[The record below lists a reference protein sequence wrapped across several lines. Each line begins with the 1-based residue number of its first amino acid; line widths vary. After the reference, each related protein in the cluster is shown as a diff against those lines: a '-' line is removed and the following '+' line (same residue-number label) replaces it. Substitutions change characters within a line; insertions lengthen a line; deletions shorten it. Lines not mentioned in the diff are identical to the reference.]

1 MVSFIH
7 DFGILFLIIVFFS
20 FIIKIAKQPIIIG
33 YVVAGLFFSFYLTDP
48 SRSEQIVVLSELGI
62 TFLLFLMGL
71 EFDLKSLRYLGKD
84 ILIVTLQQSLIFFSL
99 AFGIAKLFS
108 FSTVS
113 SVYIGILF
121 MFSSTL
127 LVAKWIDDKKETNTL
142 YGKITLGTLIVQ
154 DVIAIIALSFLS
166 VIQEKSIIKIFIAP
180 LTGIALLI
188 IVVLFARYALN
199 WLLKFTIKYPELLFI
214 FSLGV
219 CFFFVEIA
227 PLLGYSETIGAFLA
241 GIIIANTA
249 YKNDVY
255 TRLKPLIIFFNMLF
269 FVGLGFQI
277 NTTITLNL
285 VLVIALLCILS
296 LTVKPFV
303 IYYTLKKR
311 GYDIK
316 TAFITGLNLAQLS
329 EFGSIIIM
337 SGIASGVINGSVNAI
352 AVISIIL
359 TMILSSYLIK
369 YDKNIF
375 KYFEP
380 HLKKIESKF
389 KDEDFEKMGDHHKVA
404 DHNIIFFG
412 YHDIGKELY
421 QKIDRM
427 GKKLLVIEND
437 PQNIEI
443 LKKEKI
449 SHIYNSVNNPD
460 FFDKIDLSK
469 SELVISSIIDIE
481 DNKMIIKQSKK
492 HNAKC
497 TVIVTAKNLKDSLDL
512 YANNADY
519 VICPFYLNEQQVSV
533 LLEDYTT
540 DINKVITKKVNDIT
554 QIREIERKKAENR
567 KSSAFLDIDSFFKR
581 ISRKP
586 EDNTPKKKTA
596 QSLLDTLFGNNEE
609 E

>member
-1 MVSFIH
+1 MASFIH

-33 YVVAGLFFSFYLTDP
+33 YVIAGLFFSFYLTDP

-71 EFDLKSLRYLGKD
+71 EFDLKSLKYLGKD
-84 ILIVTLQQSLIFFSL
+84 ILIVTIQQSLIFFGL
-99 AFGIAKLFS
+99 AFGIAKLFG
-108 FSTVS
+108 FSIIS

-142 YGKITLGTLIVQ
+142 YGKITLGILIVQ

-180 LTGIALLI
+180 LTGIALLV

-227 PLLGYSETIGAFLA
+227 PILGYSETIGAFLA

-255 TRLKPLIIFFNMLF
+255 TRLKPLIVFFNMLF

-277 NTTITLNL
+277 NTTMTLNL
-285 VLVIALLCILS
+285 VLVIALLCLLS

-303 IYYTLKKR
+303 IYYTLKRR

-337 SGIASGVINGSVNAI
+337 SGIASGVINGGVNAI

-369 YDKNIF
+369 YDKQIF

-389 KDEDFEKMGDHHKVA
+389 KDEDFEKMGDHHKVSN
-404 DHNIIFFG
+404 HNIIFFG

-421 QKIDRM
+421 SKIDKM

-443 LKKEKI
+443 LKKEKVA
-449 SHIYNSVNNPD
+449 HIYNSVNNPD
-460 FFDKIDLSK
+460 FFEKIDLSK

-481 DNKMIIKQSKK
+481 DNKMIIKQAKR

-497 TVIVTAKNLKDSLDL
+497 TVIVTAKSLKDSLDL

-540 DINKVITKKVNDIT
+540 DINKVITKKINDIT
-554 QIREIERKKAENR
+554 QIKEIERKKLENR
-567 KSSAFLDIDSFFKR
+567 KASAFLDIDSFFKR
-581 ISRKP
+581 ISKKP
-586 EDNTPKKKTA
+586 ENVPKKKTA

-609 E
+609 N